1 MRENLA
7 VSTVTVDIPLWVDL
21 AAIAIGSLQGAMFAA
36 GFKRVDLLGVA
47 LIGITTGFGGGILRD
62 VLLGVSPVAFTS
74 NAYILT
80 ALIAVFVGTFLQ
92 RILHKVDILI
102 TLLDALTVGLF
113 AVIGTS
119 KALTMGLPIVPA
131 LLIGMVSAVGGGVIR
146 DMLLNIPVGVM
157 HVGSLYAVAALAGSG
172 VFATLTALSVNQTV
186 TLVISVAV
194 TTVIRLLAV
203 RFGWSLPE
211 QRTLSRIRLRKQREV
226 EETIEA
232 IRTQTIPIVRP
243 DQPPRSD

>member
-1 MRENLA
+1 MRENLGVTA
-7 VSTVTVDIPLWVDL
+7 ETVDIPLWVDL

-62 VLLGVSPVAFTS
+62 VLLGISPVAFTS

-92 RILHKVDILI
+92 RILHKVDIVI

-113 AVIGTS
+113 AAIGTS
-119 KALTMGLPIVPA
+119 KALMMGLPIVPA

-157 HVGSLYAVAALAGSG
+157 HVGSLYAVAAIAGSG
-172 VFATLTALSVNQTV
+172 VFVIMSALGVDQTATVIVSV
-186 TLVISVAV
+186 LV

-243 DQPPRSD
+243 NHASNED

>member
-1 MRENLA
+1 MRENLGVSA
-7 VSTVTVDIPLWVDL
+7 VSVDIPLWVDL
-21 AAIAIGSLQGAMFAA
+21 AAVAIGSLQGAMFAA

-62 VLLGVSPVAFTS
+62 VLLGVSPVAFTT

-80 ALIAVFVGTFLQ
+80 AVIAVFIGTFLQ
-92 RILHKVDILI
+92 RLLHKVDVVI

-119 KALTMGLPIVPA
+119 KALTLGLPLVPA

-172 VFATLTALSVNQTV
+172 VYAVMTLLNVDQTITV
-186 TLVISVAV
+186 TVSVLV

-232 IRTQTIPIVRP
+232 IRTQTIPIIRP
-243 DQPPRSD
+243 SQPPAGE